1 MKNKVSTTM
10 IITKRLIEPKDE
22 QNSDI
27 FLGIYG
33 VLLRRTVLLT
43 VTVT

>member
-10 IITKRLIEPKDE
+10 VITKRLIEPKDE

-27 FLGIYG
+27 FLGKYG
-33 VLLRRTVLLT
+33 VLLQKIVPLTIT
-43 VTVT
+43 VT